1 MLRTRFDSDSLKD
14 TPKGGENDMTSGHA
28 LLSELTPKPS
38 VRTKPSSS
46 NPKGRRK
53 KGAEIHVG
61 AFRELVQ
68 SKKKTKASRLS
79 GVSLTTQGL
88 ASATPKKKFG
98 SAMTPSGQKIKREGN
113 NRSHPTAGV
122 RHTKKT
128 GPRQKTGVGS
138 RIRRLSSYKGS
149 LPALLPM
156 ALVTIPEA
164 TPKARQEAVTG
175 HNIPGQRQGRALGLS
190 GNAKIGFLGAKS
202 EQSLA
207 AHPPMLLLRSR
218 SKQSQNSEAGSTP
231 IDTKPRLV
239 FVHHLRVKR
248 PTVSSSQTS
257 RKKSQS
263 VAKTSAMTNPTS
275 WDAPFTAVA
284 EGRSGPVSMVKSSE
298 SRSQP
303 VLGQAVAKGILQRR
317 SGNWVIKPINW
328 RAPAGVNASKWSLT
342 MPKQVGGLIMT
353 LVHMQKSWK
362 VDLQVNSASAAG
374 SLAENLSQASSLTA
388 ASQPVSQVSVFLGL
402 GHSQTGQGGGW
413 EAGGLPN
420 QRDSDPQTPPGGPE
434 RSQIRSQSQ
443 VHSASIRYSRVDYQA

>member
-1 MLRTRFDSDSLKD
+1 
-14 TPKGGENDMTSGHA
+14 MTSGHA

-38 VRTKPSSS
+38 ARTKPSSS

-53 KGAEIHVG
+53 KGADIHVG
-61 AFRELVQ
+61 TFRELVQ

-98 SAMTPSGQKIKREGN
+98 STMTLSGQKIKTEGN

-128 GPRQKTGVGS
+128 GPRQKLGVGS
-138 RIRRLSSYKGS
+138 RIRRLSSHRGS
-149 LPALLPM
+149 LPAFLPM
-156 ALVTIPEA
+156 ALVTMPEA
-164 TPKARQEAVTG
+164 TPKSRSLEAATG
-175 HNIPGQRQGRALGLS
+175 HNIPRQRQGRALGLP
-190 GNAKIGFLGAKS
+190 GNAKIGFLAPKS

-207 AHPPMLLLRSR
+207 AHPPMLPLRTR
-218 SKQSQNSEAGSTP
+218 SKQSQNSEAGSIP
-231 IDTKPRLV
+231 IGTKPRLV
-239 FVHHLRVKR
+239 FVHNLRVKR
-248 PTVSSSQTS
+248 PTVPSSQTS

-263 VAKTSAMTNPTS
+263 VAKTSAMTNLTS
-275 WDAPFTAVA
+275 LDAPFTTVA
-284 EGRSGPVSMVKSSE
+284 EGRSGTASLVKSSA

-303 VLGQAVAKGILQRR
+303 VLGQAVAKGILERR

-342 MPKQVGGLIMT
+342 IPKQVGGLIMT

-362 VDLQVNSASAAG
+362 VDLQVNSSSAAG
-374 SLAENLSQASSLTA
+374 SLAENLSQTSSLLA

-402 GHSQTGQGGGW
+402 GHSQTGQGGG
-413 EAGGLPN
+413 LPN
-420 QRDSDPQTPPGGPE
+420 RGDLDPQTQPGGPE
-434 RSQIRSQSQ
+434 GSGIRPQSQ